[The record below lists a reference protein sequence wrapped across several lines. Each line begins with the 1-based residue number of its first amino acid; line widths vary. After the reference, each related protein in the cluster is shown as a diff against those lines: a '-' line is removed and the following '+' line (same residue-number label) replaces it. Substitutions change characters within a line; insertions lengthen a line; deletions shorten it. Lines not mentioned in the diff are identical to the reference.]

1 MKKVLSI
8 LVVLMMLIGV
18 TPTKI
23 YAEDFEQMGN
33 KAMNSYDKVESTLAN
48 VAEVS
53 QDA

>member
-23 YAEDFEQMGN
+23 YAEDFEQI
-33 KAMNSYDKVESTLAN
+33 K
-48 VAEVS
+48 
-53 QDA
+53 Q